1 MMSSMQMLWEEKEH
15 LQEVVHS
22 ITSDLSTQA
31 KAAGEELKQGAPYVK
46 GERFKQWAQTSINKI
61 AQASG
66 MQPQEA

>member
-1 MMSSMQMLWEEKEH
+1 MSSVQMLWEEREQ
-15 LQEVVHS
+15 LQDVVTS
-22 ITSDLSTQA
+22 ILADLNTQA

-46 GERFKQWAQTSINKI
+46 GGRFKQWAQTSINKI

>member
-1 MMSSMQMLWEEKEH
+1 MSSMQMLWEEKER
-15 LQEVVHS
+15 LQEVVVS
-22 ITSDLSTQA
+22 ITADLNTKS